1 MSSAAIL
8 SRIIDAIGMDR
19 LFQEFRPHDHDYPLA
34 LLAQVIR
41 DLDPNEAAAD
51 HDAGLSSAVEPR
63 NDPPAAEDM
72 REVGSGTIR
81 LDRRCP
87 GGHNDDLR
95 LERERI
101 IRRKRAI
108 EVDRNAEPFDLG

>member
-1 MSSAAIL
+1 
-8 SRIIDAIGMDR
+8 
-19 LFQEFRPHDHDYPLA
+19 
-34 LLAQVIR
+34 
-41 DLDPNEAAAD
+41 
-51 HDAGLSSAVEPR
+51 
-63 NDPPAAEDM
+63 M
-72 REVGSGTIR
+72 REVG
-81 LDRRCP
+81 RCP